1 MNAKAPGGLW
11 KRQRRKQT
19 AVAYFL
25 ISPTLLIFLIFTL
38 APVVFA
44 LYMSFTNYNILSHK
58 DWIGLDNYRRLAS
71 DDDFANAVR
80 VTLQYTLEVVPLNL
94 AISLGLALLI
104 NMKIR
109 GLAFFRSAYYMP
121 VVTSMIA
128 VSMVWLWLY
137 DPTYGLFNKL
147 LSSIGLPEQTWLKD
161 PGLALH
167 AMVLLKVWKGV
178 GANMVIFLAGLQGIP
193 KELYEAAS
201 LDGASSLRKLWSVT
215 IPLLRPT
222 TFFVIIMT
230 TIGTMQSFGEVYA
243 MTGGGPS
250 GSTTNLVYLIY
261 TRAFERMEMG
271 YASAIATVLFAL
283 ILLLTVINMT
293 LVRGKADEAA

>member
-243 MTGGGPS
+243 MTGGGPI